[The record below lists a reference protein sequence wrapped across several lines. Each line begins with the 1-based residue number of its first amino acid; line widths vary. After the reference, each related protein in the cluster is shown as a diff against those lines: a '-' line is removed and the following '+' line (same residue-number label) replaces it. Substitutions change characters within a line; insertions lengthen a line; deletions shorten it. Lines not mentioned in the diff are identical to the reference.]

1 MSEISNPPARDSKRS
16 TWVQTERAAHEAW
29 SRLIAKAPMAA
40 RLAHVLVAHM
50 SSTNNAVVASQ
61 ATLGELMASPGE
73 RPVHRNSVRNAI
85 NILVA
90 ERWIEVIQIGGKGG
104 ALAYIVNARVA
115 WSRARSDIRY
125 SVFSAQVIA
134 SEAEQNEPLNDR
146 PDLRQVPVLMR
157 GEQQLPAGPGE
168 PPPSQAILDG
178 LEPDLPFLEAQDTGT
193 QNKID

>member
-134 SEAEQNEPLNDR
+134 SEAEQNESLNDR

>member
-134 SEAEQNEPLNDR
+134 SEAEQNESLNDR

-178 LEPDLPFLEAQDTGT
+178 LEPDLPFLEVQDTGT